1 MSNKI
6 SGVFGVQEHSQKNS
20 PVCRTNM
27 ANGKRA
33 TRRNGRHKFFL
44 KRKLG
49 DELGH
54 DRLPISPSGL
64 ITINKC

>member
-6 SGVFGVQEHSQKNS
+6 SGVSEFRNIHKKIVRCVGQIWQ
-20 PVCRTNM
+20 M
-27 ANGKRA
+27 ASGNKA
-33 TRRNGRHKFFL
+33 KLQTQIFL

-54 DRLPISPSGL
+54 DRLPISPQVL
-64 ITINKC
+64 TINKR